1 MLHGN
6 TDGGACMKR
15 LLAMISLG
23 AVLGVS
29 ACAPVDRY
37 VGGAFDSVATL
48 GGRLGAPWGTT
59 QPLSVADG
67 VTVARV
73 RAGGGMGG
81 AEPLLPEEGNV
92 WPAAEGPRATLANP
106 DEALRGIPSYRPG
119 MTDPAVAPPPVTDRP
134 RRQPRGSGAAY
145 SPLEDQP
152 PPPRASVT
160 PPLGQPRPPL
170 AGNVITAPD
179 GSSRVITGGQ
189 GNIGSTIGP
198 SGQTGTLLRDGNVQI
213 LQEPGRPAQ
222 QILTPPGR

>member
-1 MLHGN
+1 
-6 TDGGACMKR
+6 MKR
-15 LLAMISLG
+15 WMVTICLG
-23 AVLGVS
+23 ATTGLS

-37 VGGAFDSVATL
+37 VGGAFENVTSL
-48 GGRLGAPWGTT
+48 GGMIGAPWGTT
-59 QPLSVADG
+59 RPLSVADG

-81 AEPLLPEEGNV
+81 AELLLPEDGNV

-119 MTDPAVAPPPVTDRP
+119 ATDPAPAQPPVTDRP
-134 RRQPRGSGAAY
+134 RRQRRGSGAAY
-145 SPLEDQP
+145 NPFDSQP
-152 PPPRASVT
+152 PTSQGSVT

-170 AGNVITAPD
+170 AGSILIAPD

-189 GNIGSTIGP
+189 GNVGSTISP

-222 QILTPPGR
+222 QIITPR